1 MGELYVLLIMLKVY
15 LFSKIGNHDNSTDVT
30 QTSDKGMLGQ
40 EYIQKRIY
48 NVHKQ
53 LRKST
58 ITSGSNTCTIALL
71 HQKLSKDI
79 HLSLRL
85 IILPFLPSKTLA
97 FLSLRITKAYLCSI
111 SDF

>member
-1 MGELYVLLIMLKVY
+1 MDVLFNHMLKVY
-15 LFSKIGNHDNSTDVT
+15 LCSKIGNHKNIVDVT

-48 NVHKQ
+48 NVHKE
-53 LRKST
+53 LRQST
-58 ITSGSNTCTIALL
+58 ITSGSSICAIVLL
-71 HQKLSKDI
+71 HQKIRKDI

-97 FLSLRITKAYLCSI
+97 FLSLRITKPYLCSI